1 MKFLHKLNY
10 VLLIL
15 CLSCTAYANEVKEEK
30 EIVDTEYQFTHN
42 YMAKGENGYYLCIGS
57 FLFYWEEGMDEAIP
71 LCSKIDCMHQY
82 EEDREKARECE
93 AYVGYTSMNLLDY
106 YDGKLYTFGVD

>member
-15 CLSCTAYANEVKEEK
+15 CLSCTTYANEVKEEK

-57 FLFYWEEGMDEAIP
+57 FLFYW
-71 LCSKIDCMHQY
+71 K
-82 EEDREKARECE
+82 REWMRQFRYAQKLIAC
-93 AYVGYTSMNLLDY
+93 TSMRKI
-106 YDGKLYTFGVD
+106 GKRQESAKRM

>member
-30 EIVDTEYQFTHN
+30 EIVDTEYQFTHE

-57 FLFYWEEGMDEAIP
+57 FLFYWEEGMDEATP

-82 EEDREKARECE
+82 EEDREKAREC
-93 AYVGYTSMNLLDY
+93 
-106 YDGKLYTFGVD
+106 